1 MGFQLS
7 GLPVEAF
14 AYLFGLPDDA
24 LRRQNVQ
31 RLVAEPSFPCRL
43 SLIDA
48 AVGEPVLLLSY
59 EHLPV
64 ASPYRASGPI
74 FVRETARETAVFTNE
89 VPFDMRKRLFSV
101 RGYDEAGEM
110 LDADV
115 AEGTVLET
123 LIERLFENRQI
134 SYLHLHH
141 ARRGCFAC
149 RADRA

>member
-7 GLPVEAF
+7 GLPAEAF
-14 AYLFGLPDDA
+14 SHLFGLPDDD
-24 LRRQNVQ
+24 LHRQNVQ

-48 AVGEPVLLLSY
+48 APGEPVLLLSY
-59 EHLPV
+59 DHLSV
-64 ASPYRASGPI
+64 ASPYRSSGPI
-74 FVRETARETAVFTNE
+74 FVREAVRETAVFTNK
-89 VPFDMRKRLFSV
+89 VPFDMRKRLYSV
-101 RGYDEAGEM
+101 RGYDEAGIM

-115 AEGTVLET
+115 VEGNVLET
-123 LIERLFENRQI
+123 LIERLFENPQI

-141 ARRGCFAC
+141 ARRGGSAC

>member
-14 AYLFGLPDDA
+14 SHLFGLPDED
-24 LRRQNVQ
+24 LRRRNIQ
-31 RLVAEPSFPCRL
+31 RLAAEPSFPCRI

-48 AVGEPVLLLSY
+48 APGEPVLLLPY

-74 FVRETARETAVFTNE
+74 FVRETVRETAVFTNE
-89 VPFDMRKRLFSV
+89 VPHDMRKRLFSV
-101 RGYDEAGEM
+101 RGYDEAGMM

-115 AEGTVLET
+115 VEGPVLET
-123 LIERLFENRQI
+123 LIERLFENQRI